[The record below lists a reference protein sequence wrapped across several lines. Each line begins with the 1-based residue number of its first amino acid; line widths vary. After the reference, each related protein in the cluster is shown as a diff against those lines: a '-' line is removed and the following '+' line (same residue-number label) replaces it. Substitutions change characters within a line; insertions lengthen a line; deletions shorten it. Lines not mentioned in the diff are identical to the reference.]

1 MNSNNHISFLR
12 DKGDKLEIR
21 FCDEGVKCF
30 PCRKVMEIVIR
41 KDLQKWSEDVFEDN
55 LLFLEMKTMTM
66 GEKYLNKRGLSE
78 KWIEDESKNFLEK
91 INAKGVVVRVDPI
104 AKLKEVSMTC
114 LVVYSEPLEKGWGKS
129 FFNLED
135 NLLDSRTT
143 TEQTG
148 LVDVYEFFVWAVPMS
163 LTQEEIEF
171 ILSLSGDTRSLLE
184 NRVVITE

>member
-1 MNSNNHISFLR
+1 MNGNNHISFVR
-12 DKGDKLEIR
+12 DERDRLEVR
-21 FCDEGVKCF
+21 FCEEGIKCF
-30 PCRKVMEIVIR
+30 PCRKVMETVIR

-66 GEKYLNKRGLSE
+66 DEKYLNTRGLSE
-78 KWIEDESKNFLEK
+78 KWIEDESKKFLEK

-104 AKLKEVSMTC
+104 VRLKEVSMTC
-114 LVVYSEPLEKGWGKS
+114 LVVSSEPLNKGWVRA

-135 NLLDSRTT
+135 NLLDNRTT

-148 LVDVYEFFVWAVPMS
+148 LVDVHEFFVWAVPIS

-171 ILSLSGDTRSLLE
+171 ISSLTGELKNLIE
-184 NRVVITE
+184 NRVVAVM

>member
-1 MNSNNHISFLR
+1 MNSNNHISFVR
-12 DKGDKLEIR
+12 GEGDKLEIR

-30 PCRKVMEIVIR
+30 PCRKVMETVIR

-55 LLFLEMKTMTM
+55 LLFLEMKTLTM
-66 GEKYLNKRGLSE
+66 DENYLNTRGLSE

-104 AKLKEVSMTC
+104 SKLKGVSMTC
-114 LVVYSEPLEKGWGKS
+114 LVVSSEPLEKGWGKS

-135 NLLDSRTT
+135 NLLDSRTK
-143 TEQTG
+143 TEQSG

-163 LTQEEIEF
+163 LTQEKIEF
-171 ILSLSGDTRSLLE
+171 ISSLTGKAKSLLE
-184 NRVVITE
+184 NRVVALT